1 LQTYARNGLVYTIE
15 RANGAMVGAK
25 PYLDNVNWTKGI
37 GTYSGLADPTSV
49 AVGWDL
55 IPPQRR
61 GLLCSRRERPR
72 HRADCSLSAD
82 RRHEILS
89 SHSLIPPIEILSRA
103 GDEALEKFNEDSGID
118 TALLLDHEPHLA
130 SRGDRRNEAHAMAC
144 ADGFDDRRFAL
155 LAPTPPRVVIR
166 AHVGGIAP
174 SIRAC

>member
-89 SHSLIPPIEILSRA
+89 SHSLIPPIETLSQSGTDGNRPKNRGLPLKRA
-103 GDEALEKFNEDSGID
+103 AIAAFDESCRRSGHPLMSLTD
-118 TALLLDHEPHLA
+118 PVRT
-130 SRGDRRNEAHAMAC
+130 RGQKR
-144 ADGFDDRRFAL
+144 
-155 LAPTPPRVVIR
+155 
-166 AHVGGIAP
+166 
-174 SIRAC
+174 